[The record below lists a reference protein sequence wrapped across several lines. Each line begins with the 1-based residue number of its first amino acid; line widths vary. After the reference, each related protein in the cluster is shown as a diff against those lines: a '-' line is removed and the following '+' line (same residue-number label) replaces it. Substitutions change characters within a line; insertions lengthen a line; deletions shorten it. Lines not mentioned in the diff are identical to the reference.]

1 MLRGK
6 FQVAGFMLLGLSGMM
21 LLLIRQP
28 QTTTPIALKDTTQ
41 TSQPQPSAKTAIVA
55 KKTAATIP
63 PQPPAKTAIVAKKTA
78 ATNPPQLPAKT
89 AIVAKKTV
97 ATKPPQPPAKTAIVA
112 KKTAAT
118 NPPQSLKPS
127 GKQKPPASKKS
138 SVNPPSQAIDP
149 KSLSKD
155 THLVIKLGD
164 RRVYVYKNK
173 KLKVSYPI
181 GIGKAGWETP
191 TGNYKVMDMQ
201 PHPIWEEPW
210 TGKVILEGPNNPL
223 GVRWIGFWTDG
234 RNSIGFHGTPAEKL
248 VGQAVSHGCIRM
260 RNRDVVALY
269 EQVKMGTPVTV
280 KP

>member
-1 MLRGK
+1 MLRQK
-6 FQVAGFMLLGLSGMM
+6 FQVAGFMLLGLSGMIF
-21 LLLIRQP
+21 LLIRQP
-28 QTTTPIALKDTTQ
+28 QTTTPIAVKDTAKI
-41 TSQPQPSAKTAIVA
+41 SQ
-55 KKTAATIP
+55 
-63 PQPPAKTAIVAKKTA
+63 PQPPAKT
-78 ATNPPQLPAKT
+78 P
-89 AIVAKKTV
+89 IVAKKTV
-97 ATKPPQPPAKTAIVA
+97 PTNPPQSPAKTPIVA
-112 KKTAAT
+112 KKTVPT
-118 NPPQSLKPS
+118 NPPQSLKPY

-138 SVNPPSQAIDP
+138 SVKRPSQVIDP
-149 KSLSKD
+149 KSLSKG

-173 KLKVSYPI
+173 KLKISYPI

-210 TGKVILEGPNNPL
+210 TGKVILEGPDNPL
-223 GVRWIGFWTDG
+223 GARWIGFWTDG

-269 EQVKMGTPVTV
+269 EQVKLGTPVTV

>member
-1 MLRGK
+1 MLRRK
-6 FQVAGFMLLGLSGMM
+6 FQVAGFMLLGLSGMIF
-21 LLLIRQP
+21 LLIRQP
-28 QTTTPIALKDTTQ
+28 QTTIPIAVKDTTK
-41 TSQPQPSAKTAIVA
+41 TSQPQPLAKKPIVA
-55 KKTAATIP
+55 KKTTATNP
-63 PQPPAKTAIVAKKTA
+63 PQPQAKKPIVAKKT
-78 ATNPPQLPAKT
+78 T
-89 AIVAKKTV
+89 
-97 ATKPPQPPAKTAIVA
+97 
-112 KKTAAT
+112 AT

-127 GKQKPPASKKS
+127 GKNKPPASKKS
-138 SVNPPSQAIDP
+138 SVKRPSQAIDP

-191 TGNYKVMDMQ
+191 TGNYQVMDMQ

-210 TGKVILEGPNNPL
+210 TGKVILEGPDNPL
-223 GVRWIGFWTDG
+223 GARWIGFWTDG
-234 RNSIGFHGTPAEKL
+234 RNSIGFHGTPTEKL

>member
-28 QTTTPIALKDTTQ
+28 QTTTPIALKDTTP
-41 TSQPQPSAKTAIVA
+41 TSQRQPPAKTANLP
-55 KKTAATIP
+55 KKTTPTNP
-63 PQPPAKTAIVAKKTA
+63 PQPPAKTANLPKKTTP
-78 ATNPPQLPAKT
+78 TN
-89 AIVAKKTV
+89 
-97 ATKPPQPPAKTAIVA
+97 PPQPPAKTANLA
-112 KKTAAT
+112 KKTGAT
-118 NPPQSLKPS
+118 NPPQPLKPS

>member
-1 MLRGK
+1 MLRQK
-6 FQVAGFMLLGLSGMM
+6 FQVAGFMLLGLSGMIF
-21 LLLIRQP
+21 LLIRQP
-28 QTTTPIALKDTTQ
+28 QTTTPITVKDTAKI
-41 TSQPQPSAKTAIVA
+41 SQ
-55 KKTAATIP
+55 
-63 PQPPAKTAIVAKKTA
+63 PQPPAKTANLAKKTT
-78 ATNPPQLPAKT
+78 ATNPPQPPVKT
-89 AIVAKKTV
+89 ANLAKKT
-97 ATKPPQPPAKTAIVA
+97 T
-112 KKTAAT
+112 AT
-118 NPPQSLKPS
+118 NPPQSLNPS
-127 GKQKPPASKKS
+127 GKQKPPVSKKS
-138 SVNPPSQAIDP
+138 SVNSPSQAIDP

-155 THLVIKLGD
+155 THLVIKLRD
-164 RRVYVYKNK
+164 RRVYIYKNR

-210 TGKVILEGPNNPL
+210 TGKVILEGPDNPL

-234 RNSIGFHGTPAEKL
+234 RNSIGFHGTPTEKL

-269 EQVKMGTPVTV
+269 EQVKLGTPITV

>member
-1 MLRGK
+1 MLI
-6 FQVAGFMLLGLSGMM
+6 
-21 LLLIRQP
+21 LIRQP
-28 QTTTPIALKDTTQ
+28 QTTTPIALKDTTP
-41 TSQPQPSAKTAIVA
+41 TSQRQQPAKTAIVA
-55 KKTAATIP
+55 KKTGATNP
-63 PQPPAKTAIVAKKTA
+63 PQPPAKTAIVAKKTG
-78 ATNPPQLPAKT
+78 ATN
-89 AIVAKKTV
+89 
-97 ATKPPQPPAKTAIVA
+97 PPQPPAKTANLA
-112 KKTAAT
+112 KKTGAT
-118 NPPQSLKPS
+118 NPPQPPAKTANLAKKTGATNPPQPLKPS

>member
-6 FQVAGFMLLGLSGMM
+6 LQVAGFMLLGLSGMIFI
-21 LLLIRQP
+21 LIRQP

-41 TSQPQPSAKTAIVA
+41 VSQPQPSVKTPIVP
-55 KKTAATIP
+55 KKTTVTNPPQPSVKTPNLPKKTSATNP
-63 PQPPAKTAIVAKKTA
+63 PQPPAKTPNLPKKTV
-78 ATNPPQLPAKT
+78 ATNPPQP
-89 AIVAKKTV
+89 
-97 ATKPPQPPAKTAIVA
+97 
-112 KKTAAT
+112 
-118 NPPQSLKPS
+118 LKPS
-127 GKQKPPASKKS
+127 GKQKSPASKKS
-138 SVNPPSQAIDP
+138 SVNSPSEAIDP
-149 KSLSKD
+149 KSLHKD
-155 THLVIKLGD
+155 THLVIKLRD
-164 RRVYVYKNK
+164 RRVYIYKNR

-191 TGNYKVMDMQ
+191 TGNYKVMEMQ

-210 TGKVILEGPNNPL
+210 TGKVILEGPDNPL

-234 RNSIGFHGTPAEKL
+234 RNSIGFHGTPTEKL

-269 EQVKMGTPVTV
+269 EQVKLGTPITV

>member
-21 LLLIRQP
+21 LILLRQP
-28 QTTTPIALKDTTQ
+28 QTTTPLALKDTTQ
-41 TSQPQPSAKTAIVA
+41 TSQPQPLAKTPNVANKTAPTNPPQPPAKKPNVA
-55 KKTAATIP
+55 KKTAATNP

-78 ATNPPQLPAKT
+78 P
-89 AIVAKKTV
+89 
-97 ATKPPQPPAKTAIVA
+97 
-112 KKTAAT
+112 T
-118 NPPQSLKPS
+118 NPPQSLKPY
-127 GKQKPPASKKS
+127 GKQKPPVSKKS
-138 SVNPPSQAIDP
+138 SVKRPSQAIDP

-155 THLVIKLGD
+155 THLVIKLRD

-210 TGKVILEGPNNPL
+210 TGKVILEGPDNPL
-223 GVRWIGFWTDG
+223 GDRWIGFWTDG
-234 RNSIGFHGTPAEKL
+234 RNSIGFHGTPSEKL

>member
-1 MLRGK
+1 
-6 FQVAGFMLLGLSGMM
+6 
-21 LLLIRQP
+21 
-28 QTTTPIALKDTTQ
+28 
-41 TSQPQPSAKTAIVA
+41 
-55 KKTAATIP
+55 
-63 PQPPAKTAIVAKKTA
+63 
-78 ATNPPQLPAKT
+78 
-89 AIVAKKTV
+89 
-97 ATKPPQPPAKTAIVA
+97 
-112 KKTAAT
+112 
-118 NPPQSLKPS
+118 
-127 GKQKPPASKKS
+127 
-138 SVNPPSQAIDP
+138 
-149 KSLSKD
+149 
-155 THLVIKLGD
+155 LVIKLRD

-269 EQVKMGTPVTV
+269 EQVKLGTPITV